1 MRYDEPDVR
10 EAYRQGA
17 RDAFESVAGA
27 LSRAEARAVK
37 AWLEALVRWDDG
49 DPPNPPLPPQA

>member
-17 RDAFESVAGA
+17 RDAFESVAST
-27 LSRAEARAVK
+27 LNRSEARSVK
-37 AWLEALVRWDDG
+37 AWLDALEGWEDG